1 MVRAVGDGGSSVVE
15 RPAVHSRR
23 QILAGTAAWLAAD
36 RRAWAAA
43 ASHCSREL
51 ISDPNDPWSYRD
63 RGDRCEGTFTHTI
76 ANSFDLLGLT
86 HEALTFEIAR
96 QESLILGWP
105 LLPRG
110 IHLQARSTPWPT
122 DDRSRRV
129 YYQMDAIRPR
139 TETQFVWKLDVLRH
153 LKVRDDSLGLVGLT
167 DLPVNGRN
175 QQVYVPLGKPN
186 SGTSGAGHY
195 RATFIPS
202 RQMVAVTM
210 TVSKERPG
218 GTRRGDP
225 VPLKQKAFFPL
236 QPFEVSLTLKE
247 PGIYEVSLDED
258 LGTSA
263 KKKDRHPDGGASPS
277 ELLTFLL
284 LHGPP

>member
-1 MVRAVGDGGSSVVE
+1 
-15 RPAVHSRR
+15 
-23 QILAGTAAWLAAD
+23 
-36 RRAWAAA
+36 
-43 ASHCSREL
+43 L

-175 QQVYVPLGKPN
+175 QQVYVPLGKP
-186 SGTSGAGHY
+186 GTGPSGAGRY
-195 RATFIPS
+195 RATFKPS

-210 TVSKERPG
+210 TVSKEPD
-218 GTRRGDP
+218 GTRRGQ
-225 VPLKQKAFFPL
+225 PLKQKAFFPL
-236 QPFEVSLTLKE
+236 QPFDVSLTLDK
-247 PGIYEVSLDED
+247 PGIYEVRLDED
-258 LGTSA
+258 LGTPA
-263 KKKDRHPDGGASPS
+263 KKDRHPDGGTPPS
-277 ELLTFLL
+277 ELLTFFL